1 MRRFLV
7 PEPDGPVE
15 PGEPP
20 RFSVL
25 IRTYQNADTVAA
37 AVESALGQTLA
48 PFEVVVYDDGSTDRT
63 SEVLRPYGDRI
74 VCLRRENAGAA
85 QAFNGGLE
93 AASGDFVVVL
103 DADDVFEPERLEALS
118 ELATAR
124 PDLDIVTTDAAW
136 ESDGSLVGRFNSQ
149 ANPFEVE
156 NQRAAILERCFIV
169 APGVRRSAVLGV
181 GGQDTGLEVSADW
194 DCWIRMILGGS
205 KAGSVDEPLLRYRLR
220 EGSVSSERLTSFQ
233 HRVDMLEHLRT
244 RQALRGEDLAA
255 LDAALSRHRQTLSLA
270 QALDAAHRGSEDA
283 RELAL
288 AVVRDEAHGR
298 KTRLKAALLAAAP
311 SSLRPWLV
319 DRLGF
324 PPRLAR
330 RQVGGSD

>member
-7 PEPDGPVE
+7 PEADTRVE
-15 PGEPP
+15 PGAPP
-20 RFSVL
+20 KFSVL
-25 IRTYQNADTVAA
+25 IRTYQSAGTVAA
-37 AVESALGQTLA
+37 AVESALGQTLP
-48 PFEVVVYDDGSTDRT
+48 PFEVIVYDDGSTDGT
-63 SEVLRPYGDRI
+63 HEVLRPYGDRI
-74 VCLRRENAGAA
+74 RYLRRENAGAA
-85 QAFNGGLE
+85 AAFDGGVE

-103 DADDVFEPERLEALS
+103 DADDIFEPERIEALS

-136 ESDGSLVGRFNSQ
+136 ESEGRVVGRFNGT

-181 GGQDTGLEVSADW
+181 GGQDTELEVSADW

-205 KAGSVDEPLLRYRLR
+205 KAGSVDEPLLVYRLR
-220 EGSVSSERLTSFQ
+220 EGSISSERLVSFQ

-244 RQALRGEDLAA
+244 NRALRDEDVAA
-255 LDAALSRHRQTLSLA
+255 LDAALARHRQTLSLA
-270 QALDAAHRGSEDA
+270 RAVDAAQRGDGRA

-288 AVVRDEAHGR
+288 AVARDEAQGR
-298 KTRLKAALLAAAP
+298 KTRLKAAVLAAAP
-311 SSLRPWLV
+311 ASIRPRLV
-319 DRLGF
+319 GRLGF
-324 PPRLAR
+324 PSRLAR
-330 RQVGGSD
+330 RQVGSSD

>member
-1 MRRFLV
+1 VRRFLV
-7 PEPDGPVE
+7 PEADGPVE
-15 PGEPP
+15 PAAPP
-20 RFSVL
+20 SFSVL
-25 IRTYQNADTVAA
+25 IRTYQSADTVEE
-37 AVESALGQTLA
+37 AVESALGQTLP
-48 PFEVVVYDDGSTDRT
+48 PFEVVVYDDGSTDGT
-63 SEVLRPYGDRI
+63 GDALRPYRDRI
-74 VCLRRENAGAA
+74 RYLRRENAGAA
-85 QAFNGGLE
+85 AAFNGGVD

-103 DADDVFEPERLEALS
+103 DADDVFEPERIEALS

-136 ESDGSLVGRFNSQ
+136 ESEGRVVGRFNGA

-156 NQRAAILERCFIV
+156 NQRGVILERCFIV
-169 APGVRRSAVLGV
+169 APGVRRSTVLRV

-194 DCWIRMILGGS
+194 DCWIRMILGGA
-205 KAGSVDEPLLRYRLR
+205 KAGSVDEPLLLYRLH

-244 RQALRGEDLAA
+244 NRAVRDEDRAA
-255 LDAALSRHRQTLSLA
+255 LDTALGRHRQTLALA
-270 QALDAAHRGSEDA
+270 RALDAAHRGDADA

-288 AVVRDEAHGR
+288 AVARDESHGR
-298 KTRLKAALLAAAP
+298 KTRLKAAVLAAAP
-311 SSLRPWLV
+311 SSVRPRLV

-330 RQVGGSD
+330 RQVGSSD